1 MPSLDSLRPGQPA
14 RIVDVDG
21 DDLATRRLME
31 LGLLPGEPIELLG
44 RAPFGDP
51 LAILIRGTRI
61 ALRARDARRIRI
73 DATPPR

>member
-1 MPSLDSLRPGQPA
+1 MPSLDTLPPGQPA
-14 RIVDVDG
+14 RIVELDG

-31 LGLLPGEPIELLG
+31 LGLLPGESIELLG

-51 LAILIRGTRI
+51 LAVLIRGTRI

-73 DATPPR
+73 DAPPGR